1 MCDRLWVVDTGLA
14 DILGEPTVYSD
25 PAILI
30 YDLNTDKLLRKY
42 TFKED
47 VVKQDSFFAN
57 IVSTNYLLLMNCIY
71 VLQTICKLTVGQT
84 NRFAVIIWP
93 AKKSYFY

>member
-30 YDLNTDKLLRKY
+30 YDLNTDKLVRKY

-57 IVSTNYLLLMNCIY
+57 IVSSNYLLLMIFMWQNNVFMQINS
-71 VLQTICKLTVGQT
+71 G
-84 NRFAVIIWP
+84 
-93 AKKSYFY
+93 SE

>member
-30 YDLNTDKLLRKY
+30 YDLNTDKLVRKY

-47 VVKQDSFFAN
+47 VIKQDSFLAN
-57 IVSTNYLLLMNCIY
+57 IVSRNYLLLMTFMWQNNVFMQINS
-71 VLQTICKLTVGQT
+71 G
-84 NRFAVIIWP
+84 
-93 AKKSYFY
+93 SE

>member
-30 YDLNTDKLLRKY
+30 YDLNTDKLVRKY

-57 IVSTNYLLLMNCIY
+57 IVSSNYLLLMTFMWQN
-71 VLQTICKLTVGQT
+71 
-84 NRFAVIIWP
+84 NSW
-93 AKKSYFY
+93 SE

>member
-30 YDLNTDKLLRKY
+30 YDLNTDKLVRKY

-47 VVKQDSFFAN
+47 VIKQDSFLAN
-57 IVSTNYLLLMNCIY
+57 IVSRNYLLLMTFMWQNNVFVQINS
-71 VLQTICKLTVGQT
+71 G
-84 NRFAVIIWP
+84 
-93 AKKSYFY
+93 SE